1 MTMVKENT
9 EYDDLTGKEKSGSG
23 VTADVEE
30 VIPASLKA
38 RFRIREFIDGT
49 VLVREDMRKQ
59 FPFVIFLTFLGIVY
73 IGNRFYSE
81 RLVRQINEMKAEVGN
96 LRSEQITIASELMNL
111 SRPSEVADMMKEKN
125 LGLYESLEPPKK
137 LVRK

>member
-1 MTMVKENT
+1 MTMLKENT
-9 EYDDLTGKEKSGSG
+9 EYDDLSGKEKAGEG
-23 VTADVEE
+23 ITADAEE
-30 VIPASLKA
+30 ATPVTRKA
-38 RFRIREFIDGT
+38 RFRIKEFIDGT
-49 VLVREDMRKQ
+49 VLVREDTRKQ
-59 FPFVIFLTFLGIVY
+59 LPFVIFLTFLGIVY
-73 IGNRFYSE
+73 IGNRFYTE

>member
-1 MTMVKENT
+1 MAKENT
-9 EYDDLTGKEKSGSG
+9 EYDDLTGKEKAGYG
-23 VTADVEE
+23 IAADAEE
-30 VIPASLKA
+30 GIHAPRKA
-38 RFRIREFIDGT
+38 RFRIKEFIDGT

-59 FPFVIFLTFLGIVY
+59 LPFVIFLTFLGIVY

-111 SRPSEVADMMKEKN
+111 KASEISDMMKE
-125 LGLYESLEPPKK
+125 
-137 LVRK
+137 